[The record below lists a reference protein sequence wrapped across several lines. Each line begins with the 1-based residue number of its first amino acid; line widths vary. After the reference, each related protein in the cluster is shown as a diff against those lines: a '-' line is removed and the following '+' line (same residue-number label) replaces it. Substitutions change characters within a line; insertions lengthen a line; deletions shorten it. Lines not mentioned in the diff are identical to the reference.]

1 MYARN
6 FIKLLCSIPI
16 ILITLYYIP
25 FLGICLLLFRTFIY
39 DAKKDYNTQLILII
53 CGILILFPYGAKA
66 LFDSL
71 KIDFTYLDSINN
83 SDVYPK
89 LMDYSKLLIIVGVI
103 FMLLT
108 YAFNK
113 IFGDLSSKI
122 HEGLTKAYND
132 SVENDYKA
140 KKEVQEKMA
149 NEREKVKNYH
159 VVKCPNCGADNE
171 VYKAGTSCKYCRTK
185 LK

>member
-1 MYARN
+1 MYGSK
-6 FIKLLCSIPI
+6 FIKLLCSIPA
-16 ILITLYYIP
+16 ILIMLYYIP
-25 FLGICLLLFRTFIY
+25 FLGICLLIFRTIMY

-53 CGILILFPYGAKA
+53 CGLLILVPT
-66 LFDSL
+66 LLDSFKL
-71 KIDFTYLDSINN
+71 NSAYLDAINN
-83 SDVYPK
+83 SDIYPE
-89 LMDYSKLLIIVGVI
+89 LMNYSKLLIIVGVI
-103 FMLLT
+103 FMFLT

-113 IFGDLSSKI
+113 IFSSLSTKL

-140 KKEVQEKMA
+140 KKEVQEKIA
-149 NEREKVKNYH
+149 SEREKVKNYH